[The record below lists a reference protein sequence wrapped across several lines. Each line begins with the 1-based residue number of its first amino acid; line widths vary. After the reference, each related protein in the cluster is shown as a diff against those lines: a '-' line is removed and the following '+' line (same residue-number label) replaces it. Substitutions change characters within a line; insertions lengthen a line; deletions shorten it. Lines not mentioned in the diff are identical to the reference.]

1 MYNSARPLLEN
12 TGHNWEV
19 FYGNDIK
26 FWQSVLRSEVG
37 SPLPKYLGGFKEHK
51 PLVVY

>member
-1 MYNSARPLLEN
+1 MYNSARPLLQN
-12 TGHNWEV
+12 TGDKWEV

-26 FWQSVLRSEVG
+26 FWQSVLRTEVG
-37 SPLPKYLGGFKEHK
+37 SPLAEELGGFKEHV